1 MSSFS
6 TLLFLLFVAAASAF
20 SPIAVPARANM
31 CLAAL
36 PENAYLRGG
45 KQSWIFEQETMY
57 VEVPKKANP
66 AKKVVVKAA
75 AKPAKKVAP
84 KKKSPFGF

>member
-6 TLLFLLFVAAASAF
+6 ALLILLIVAAASAF
-20 SPIAVPARANM
+20 APIAVPARSHV
-31 CLAAL
+31 CLSAL

-57 VEVPKKANP
+57 VEDPKKKATKKVVAAAKPAP
-66 AKKVVVKAA
+66 AKKVV
-75 AKPAKKVAP
+75 P